1 MNLSKLAIEVEKK
14 ELKNKAS
21 DLFASGK
28 LEKSMELY
36 LQLWKLSPTDVRVR
50 LKIGEI
56 LQKLGR
62 VRESIAVYKKS
73 VEAYAKEGFLIQA
86 ISVCKVILAMDPQEV
101 ETKNLLAN
109 LYAKRGLDKEPK
121 VPVAKNAAVAEKAP
135 EPNAEDLLDELFSE
149 DIEVANKELPTIPLF
164 SDLQKAEFQMV
175 IDKLIPWKMPSR
187 TVICA
192 EGAVAESMFIIAQ
205 GNIRV
210 SAKDHKGGQV
220 ELAILS
226 AGEFFGEIGLF
237 TKCPRTATCT
247 AIEEVELLEI
257 TRNDFDDII
266 KKFPRLNQ
274 VLHDFYT
281 TRVLDTVLAKSELF
295 GLVNPQV
302 RTELARKFSP
312 REFQNGQMIVQEG
325 DAGDAL
331 FLLRDGMVEVFTQ
344 KDGKDLKLAVMKAG
358 DFFGEV
364 ALLTGKPRT
373 ASIRAQGR
381 ADVLIL
387 QKTEFD
393 EALNDSPELKNLIE
407 TYVQKRVQDTLK
419 AMQ

>member
-1 MNLSKLAIEVEKK
+1 MNLSKLTLEVEKK

-21 DLFASGK
+21 DLFAAGK

-109 LYAKRGLDKEPK
+109 LYAKRGLDKEQK
-121 VPVAKNAAVAEKAP
+121 TSTAKPAVAAQKTV
-135 EPNAEDLLDELFSE
+135 EPNAEELLDELFSE
-149 DIEVANKELPTIPLF
+149 DIEVATKDLPTIPLF

-187 TVICA
+187 TEICA
-192 EGAVAESMFIIAQ
+192 EGSPAESMFIIAQ

-220 ELAILS
+220 ELAVLG
-226 AGEFFGEIGLF
+226 AGDFFGEIGLF
-237 TKCPRTATCT
+237 TKSNRTATCT
-247 AIEEVELLEI
+247 AIEEVDLLEI
-257 TRNDFDDII
+257 TRKDFEDIT
-266 KKFPRLNQ
+266 KKFPRVNQ
-274 VLHDFYT
+274 VLHDFYS

-295 GLVNPQV
+295 GQVNPQV
-302 RTELARKFSP
+302 RTELARKFVP
-312 REFQNGQMIVQEG
+312 KDFADGQTIVREGEPG
-325 DAGDAL
+325 EAL
-331 FLLRDGMVEVFTQ
+331 FLLRDGSVEVYTQ
-344 KDGKDLKLAVMKAG
+344 KNGQDLKLADMKAG

-373 ASIRAQGR
+373 ASIRAKGR
-381 ADVLIL
+381 ADVLML
-387 QKTEFD
+387 QKVDFD
-393 EALNDSPELKNLIE
+393 GALQDSPELKNVIE
-407 TYVQKRVQDTLK
+407 AYVEKRVQDTIK
-419 AMQ
+419 AMK